1 MTAVAWMAWFL
12 HTGLYLLGNI
22 LSWHEMTHACLQTLW
37 LTLRQTKEPQVHIC
51 RIFAKSQYT
60 NFRWSHVKVWWK
72 KTSVLKRTLT
82 GHFRQQE
89 CKHWTSFWL
98 RDQFHP
104 RYSDYLDI
112 GDTDRFACW
121 SSLRF
126 TFAPSEESG
135 VSSWPNANKSVWVL
149 LGSSLPTASQASG
162 AKACVSAET
171 LSFLSKML
179 NLLSV
184 ITVLSVDKIIPF
196 AFGIYSCQGTTHQLS
211 ISMSLNLVYSAFC
224 TCRSLPTC
232 LSISLILRL
241 LIRFYLFHLIF
252 LSDKH
257 SFFFWTS
264 ICV

>member
-22 LSWHEMTHACLQTLW
+22 VSWHEMTHACLQTLW

-126 TFAPSEESG
+126 TFAPSEEGG
-135 VSSWPNANKSVWVL
+135 VSSWPNANKSVWVIWDL
-149 LGSSLPTASQASG
+149 LFPLPHKLQVQ
-162 AKACVSAET
+162 KR
-171 LSFLSKML
+171 
-179 NLLSV
+179 
-184 ITVLSVDKIIPF
+184 VLAQKPWV
-196 AFGIYSCQGTTHQLS
+196 
-211 ISMSLNLVYSAFC
+211 FC
-224 TCRSLPTC
+224 PK
-232 LSISLILRL
+232 
-241 LIRFYLFHLIF
+241 F
-252 LSDKH
+252 
-257 SFFFWTS
+257 
-264 ICV
+264 